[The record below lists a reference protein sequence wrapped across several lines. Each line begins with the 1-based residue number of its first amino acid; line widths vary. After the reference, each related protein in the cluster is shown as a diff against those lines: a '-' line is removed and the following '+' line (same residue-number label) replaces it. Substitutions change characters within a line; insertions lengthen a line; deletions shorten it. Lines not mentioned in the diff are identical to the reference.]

1 MARLIRKT
9 AILAKLEATYGQAA
23 VPNGATDAMLISDAT
38 IDYQY
43 KNVSRA
49 LLRPLPR
56 KRPGCA
62 RSSAARPPT
71 CWCSDR

>member
-23 VPNGATDAMLISDAT
+23 VPNGATDAMLISDAS

-43 KNVSRA
+43 KNLIS
-49 LLRPLPR
+49 
-56 KRPGCA
+56 K
-62 RSSAARPPT
+62 
-71 CWCSDR
+71 